1 MHTHA
6 ERPAGP
12 DFLAAFAD
20 QNLAQG
26 LLENAAEFR
35 ARAAEWQRDRATIAE
50 QARANAALREQLHRI
65 RTAAQQAAA

>member
-12 DFLAAFAD
+12 DFLAAFAE
-20 QNLAQG
+20 QNIAQG

-35 ARAAEWQRDRATIAE
+35 VRAAEWQRDRATIDE
-50 QARANAALREQLHRI
+50 LTSANARLRDHVQRI
-65 RTAAQQAAA
+65 RDTAQRATA

>member
-12 DFLAAFAD
+12 DFLAAFAE

-35 ARAAEWQRDRATIAE
+35 VRAAEWQRDQARLEQQANTIATLQE
-50 QARANAALREQLHRI
+50 SLRRIQAGSARSVA
-65 RTAAQQAAA
+65 

>member
-1 MHTHA
+1 MHIDQRPSGPEFLSNVA
-6 ERPAGP
+6 E
-12 DFLAAFAD
+12 

-35 ARAAEWQRDRATIAE
+35 VRAAEWRRDRAIIAE
-50 QARANAALREQLHRI
+50 QATANAALREQLQRI

>member
-35 ARAAEWQRDRATIAE
+35 VRAAEWQRDRAMLASQANTIATLE
-50 QARANAALREQLHRI
+50 ASLRRIYAASAKAVL
-65 RTAAQQAAA
+65 